1 MHGFL
6 DYCRNPLQ
14 VEIFVKLSLHHIGF
28 LMEQP
33 WSEQR
38 MASMFARI
46 AAGRWDMCKELAYTS
61 GQKIRNYTTS
71 DWIAFG
77 TLPNSGT
84 ARAHT
89 ESKPSFIRP
98 FSRLSTFF
106 QLLASEIQLSLPFS
120 PSRPDYMSSYRKTMP
135 SFTLVLTSGHPSFR
149 SPTIQP
155 SSAMLPTSPDF
166 LMVYI
171 WLSVSHPCW
180 F

>member
-106 QLLASEIQLSLPFS
+106 SLSSFLLQKSNCLYHFHPPDQTTCRPIVKLCHRSRLFLHLVTLPFVHL
-120 PSRPDYMSSYRKTMP
+120 P
-135 SFTLVLTSGHPSFR
+135 FNHLLQCF
-149 SPTIQP
+149 QP
-155 SSAMLPTSPDF
+155 RQIS
-166 LMVYI
+166 
-171 WLSVSHPCW
+171 WW
-180 F
+180 